1 MEYLSFD
8 LRLSDWDPVARV
20 GLAEVLSSPV
30 GEGERYRFSLP
41 ADIMAC
47 AGQAPRSRQ
56 IAMEIGIGLFRSV
69 FQREAQTLW
78 YESYQVACERNRGLR
93 LRLHIDSWDL
103 TRLSW
108 ELLYDARRSN
118 FLVFDRIISL
128 VRYLRLHVAPP
139 TLRQRGSLAVLVVVA
154 NPQDQAQLNWQHEVK
169 VLQEALGELIQA
181 DQVKLIPLLQTTHE
195 KLLTT
200 LQEHAPDV
208 VHFIGHGH
216 YNRELQQGS
225 LVLEDGHG
233 HTSLLKA
240 HEMSHIFCRYGV
252 NLVVLNACDTAN
264 GAWAGLAPSLVK
276 AEIPAVVAMQWPVED
291 RAATRFSYFF
301 YKALAM
307 GRTVDECLAEGRLG
321 ASATGAEP
329 SDWLAPVL
337 FLRSP
342 SGRLWNDD
350 PTRVVN
356 REVRGEQLAL
366 SIVAGEQTESFIT
379 RGPISHGFDSNLFIE
394 RPELRRALRLSTQPS
409 VTQYIAIL
417 SARQT
422 GKTTLLLSLMERM
435 RERYPCVF
443 VDLSVLRAQD
453 ARSCFRYLAFRL
465 TSEFRSNLQ
474 ADAETPAPS
483 IETSVEFVEFLEHLA
498 QRVPEHRIV
507 ILLDEVGALTPEVSD
522 HFFSALRAVF
532 TQGRSTSPLLAK
544 YLFIFSGAVDL
555 YALTFGHQ
563 SPLNICEKVY
573 LRDFDRDAV
582 NRIIDQFSHL
592 QINVTPEAR
601 AAIYDLVHGHPYLT
615 MQLCS
620 LLQASAATEIGRE
633 QVDLV
638 TQQMLLD
645 DDNIRH
651 VIREVARRPLQRRR
665 LRAMVVE
672 GRRAPFTRNDP
683 ILASLEMIGAVAPT
697 QPCAVRNP
705 LYEQAF
711 VQYFT
716 QTEDDGIIP
725 ESGLDALQMPEDIK
739 QEMFG
744 RLQVLRQQ
752 ALGSRGYYT
761 ADTAWEAFSAALF
774 SAVPALTII
783 PEVAS
788 DRQRLDLVLAIEPGK
803 SGDAFWTQYCPA
815 ILVCRQSAATTS
827 EPWPTEVVRQA
838 QPRGIKLAFVLLSE
852 PAEKQRA
859 SFPATTL
866 EGVKVVPLLDSKIL
880 ELLQRQS
887 DIDAFLRDQVRIKST
902 KPKQRTTS

>member
-8 LRLSDWDPVARV
+8 LRLSDWDSATRI

-30 GEGERYRFSLP
+30 GEGERYRFNLP
-41 ADIMAC
+41 ADILAC

-56 IAMEIGIGLFRSV
+56 IAVELGNGLFRSV
-69 FQREAQTLW
+69 FLRESQTLW
-78 YESYQVACERNRGLR
+78 YESYQVARERNRGLR

-108 ELLYDARRSN
+108 ELLYDTRKSS
-118 FLVFDRIISL
+118 FLVFDPIISL
-128 VRYLRLHVAPP
+128 VRYLRLHAAPP
-139 TLRQRGSLAVLVVVA
+139 TLRQRGSLSVLVVVA
-154 NPQDQAQLNWQHEVK
+154 NPQDQLQLNWQHEID
-169 VLQEALGELIQA
+169 VLREALGELIQV
-181 DQVKLIPLLQTTHE
+181 DQIKLTPLLQTTHE
-195 KLLTT
+195 KLLTA
-200 LQEHAPDV
+200 LQEQAPDV

-225 LVLEDGHG
+225 LVLEDEHG

-240 HEMSHIFCRYGV
+240 HEMSHMFCRYGV

-264 GAWAGLAPSLVK
+264 GAWAGLAPSLVR

-291 RAATRFSYFF
+291 RAATRFSRFF

-307 GRTVDECLAEGRLG
+307 GRTIDECMAEGRLG
-321 ASATGAEP
+321 AGAAGAEP

-350 PTRVVN
+350 PTRVVK
-356 REVRGEQLAL
+356 RGEARGDQLAL
-366 SIVAGEQTESFIT
+366 GIAAGEQDESFTT
-379 RGPISHGFDSNLFIE
+379 RGPMNPAFGSNLFIE
-394 RPELRRALRLSTQPS
+394 RPELRRALRLGLQPA

-435 RERYPCVF
+435 RERFPCVF
-443 VDLSVLRAQD
+443 IDLAVLRAQD

-465 TSEFRSNLQ
+465 TSEFRSSLQ
-474 ADAETPAPS
+474 VDAGTPAPP
-483 IETSVEFVEFLEHLA
+483 IETTAEFVEFLKHLA
-498 QRVPEHRIV
+498 ECVADQRIV

-522 HFFSALRAVF
+522 HFFSALRSVF
-532 TQGRSTSPLLAK
+532 TQGRSTMPPLAK

-573 LRDFDRDAV
+573 LHDFDRDAV
-582 NRIIDQFSHL
+582 NRIIDQFGRL
-592 QINVTPEAR
+592 KINVAPEAR
-601 AAIYDLVHGHPYLT
+601 DAIYDLVHGHPYLT

-620 LLQASAATEIGRE
+620 LLQTSAVTEIGRE
-633 QVDLV
+633 QVDQV
-638 TQQMLLD
+638 AQQMLLD

-665 LRAMVVE
+665 LRAIVME

-683 ILASLEMIGAVAPT
+683 ILASLEMIGVVAPT
-697 QPCAVRNP
+697 QPCSVRNP
-705 LYEQAF
+705 LYEQALT
-711 VQYFT
+711 QYFT
-716 QTEDDGIIP
+716 QTKEDGVIP
-725 ESGLDALQMPEDIK
+725 ESGLDSLLAPEDIK

-744 RLQVLRQQ
+744 RLQVLRLQ

-761 ADTAWEAFSAALF
+761 ADTAWETFTAALF
-774 SAVPALTII
+774 AAVPAFTIV
-783 PEVAS
+783 PEVTN
-788 DRQRLDLVLAIEPGK
+788 DRQRLDLVLAIEPDAP
-803 SGDAFWTQYCPA
+803 GDAFWADYSPA
-815 ILVCRQSAATTS
+815 VIICRQSAATTS
-827 EPWPTEVVRQA
+827 EHWPIEIVRQA
-838 QPRGIKLAFVLLSE
+838 QTRGIKLAFVLLSE

-859 SFPATTL
+859 SFPAITY
-866 EGVKVVPLLDSKIL
+866 EGVKVVPLLDSKIAA
-880 ELLQRQS
+880 LLQRQG
-887 DIDAFLRDQVRIKST
+887 DIDAFLRDQVRAGTTKS
-902 KPKQRTTS
+902 KQRS